1 MKRPPPSTG
10 GIFSLKNTPE
20 LPKLEV
26 IARKNNLVVQ
36 EHVSPLQGDRLSHR
50 DPVMEQRERLTLR
63 SFEAGQLAAPL
74 PPPPRANDPEAAPPR
89 LMAPDLPA
97 RVSVITQTFITSNLC
112 HSLKIRALSHNCPP
126 SSVLRAVWGFLS
138 PLSAPPRWNLTCV
151 VSQGRMHVVPTKQ
164 RDGEPWPSTQPFP
177 VSPQPEGSSK
187 AKPCSP
193 VL

>member
-1 MKRPPPSTG
+1 MILPFNLRAGDAHPERCQVGVMSTGEVEMKRPPPSTG

-74 PPPPRANDPEAAPPR
+74 PPPPRANDPE
-89 LMAPDLPA
+89 LP
-97 RVSVITQTFITSNLC
+97 
-112 HSLKIRALSHNCPP
+112 HH
-126 SSVLRAVWGFLS
+126 
-138 PLSAPPRWNLTCV
+138 
-151 VSQGRMHVVPTKQ
+151 
-164 RDGEPWPSTQPFP
+164 D
-177 VSPQPEGSSK
+177 
-187 AKPCSP
+187 
-193 VL
+193 